1 MAEVIKFSDDELEN
15 IRTIQVEYQQII
27 YRLGQ
32 LEIEKKIIDKKS
44 EELNTL
50 YSDILSRETDL
61 VTSLNTKYG
70 QGTLDL
76 ESGTFTPLE

>member
-15 IRTIQVEYQQII
+15 VRTIQVEYQQLI

-32 LEIEKKIIDKKS
+32 LEIERKIVDKKS

>member
-50 YSDILSRETDL
+50 YSNILSKETDL

>member
-1 MAEVIKFSDDELEN
+1 MAEVIKFSEDELEN
-15 IRTIQVEYQQII
+15 IRSVQVEYQQLI

-32 LEIEKKIIDKKS
+32 LEIEKKIVDKKS
-44 EELNTL
+44 EELNTI

>member
-15 IRTIQVEYQQII
+15 IRSVQVEYQQLI

-32 LEIEKKIIDKKS
+32 LEIEKKIVDKKS